1 MAEMKVFDLTFQ
13 DESGKVYD
21 AQIEA
26 PADAS
31 EADLQAAAAQYLAS
45 ARPQTAFPPA
55 VVKSAAPIPIPSEAE
70 AAAQIAQTE
79 ARTAARKKAME
90 RSIPEAFA
98 AGFMAPRQEDPFGLQ
113 GDFTIG
119 ERVGLA
125 PLTALNYLREGA
137 ESILSGGAQAAGQ
150 AAYNLG
156 FRGQGTEYNPTRI
169 GMEFL
174 DFAEKAGLKTP
185 IGPLR
190 AEAATT
196 EFMLPSVRQA
206 MQSVQQAAVKVPNLD
221 RLTPAQ
227 RLLAAAERQRVPLM
241 PADIG
246 GAGVQGLTS
255 GTAQSVVGRGPVTR
269 ASEATTEALQLAA
282 QRAADAT
289 GEVQSPFEIGL
300 RLKDAAAAFATTTSQ
315 RGGQLYDRVKERAE
329 GLVFRPLN
337 AAKTIDRE
345 IDLLRKKND
354 PTDPLLRYLES
365 KREQLSTTQG
375 FDYEGAK
382 QILSDLKADHRVKD
396 DLLRVTNAKST
407 LGRVARAME
416 DDVTGTM
423 IKNDR
428 EGAANAFKTANAYW
442 RQRVETLDDALEPIL
457 GPNATPERIL
467 DSINAM
473 ARGGKGGVQRL
484 VRVINSLP
492 EDDRGNIRATIVDRL
507 GRAKSGA
514 QDAGGEVF
522 SPAEFLTNWDKMSP
536 EARIA
541 LFGRDRKLSQALDDI
556 ALLAG
561 STKQAQR
568 FVNQSQTAGAVQVNN
583 LYNIMAGAG
592 MLGGG
597 AAATAGNFGVALTS
611 VVLPLVLTRL
621 SANALTSQRLV
632 RYLADAPKKVKNADQ
647 FRAGLLD
654 IASKVPAVSA
664 ELEAIAA
671 EMGGPQ

>member
-70 AAAQIAQTE
+70 AATQIAQTE
-79 ARTAARKKAME
+79 ARTAARKKAMDE
-90 RSIPEAFA
+90 RGILQAFGE
-98 AGFMAPRQEDPFGLQ
+98 GFMAPRQEDPFGLQ

-125 PLTALNYLREGA
+125 PLTALNYLREGVQSVGSGLA
-137 ESILSGGAQAAGQ
+137 EAGGQ
-150 AAYNLG
+150 AIYNLG
-156 FRGQGTEYNPTRI
+156 LGQGYSPQRI
-169 GMEFL
+169 GAELGEFAQVGGMAL
-174 DFAEKAGLKTP
+174 PNA
-185 IGPLR
+185 PLR
-190 AEAATT
+190 TQAATT

-206 MQSVQQAAVKVPNLD
+206 MRSVQQAAINVPNLD

-227 RLLAAAERQRVPLM
+227 RVLAAAERQRVPLM
-241 PADIG
+241 PADVG
-246 GAGVQGLTS
+246 GSGVQGLTS

-282 QRAADAT
+282 QRAADET
-289 GEVQSPFEIGL
+289 GKVKSPLEIGL
-300 RLKDAAAAFATTTSQ
+300 SLKDAATAFATTTSR
-315 RGGQLYDRVKERAE
+315 RGGELYDRVQKAAE

-345 IDLLRKKND
+345 IDRLRKKND
-354 PTDPLLRYLES
+354 PSDPLLRYLES
-365 KREQLSTTQG
+365 KREQLSTPQG

-442 RQRVETLDDALEPIL
+442 RQRVETLDDALEPVL
-457 GPNATPERIL
+457 GTNATPDLIL

-473 ARGGKGGVQRL
+473 AGGRKGGVQRL

-492 EDDRGNIRATIVDRL
+492 EADRGSIRATIVDRL
-507 GRAKSGA
+507 GRAKPGA

-522 SPAEFLTNWDKMSP
+522 SPAEFMTNWNKMSN
-536 EARIA
+536 EAKAA

>member
-13 DESGKVYD
+13 DENGKVYD

-31 EADLQAAAAQYLAS
+31 TADLQAAAAQYLAS
-45 ARPQTAFPPA
+45 ARPETAFPPA
-55 VVKSAAPIPIPSEAE
+55 VVRSAAPIPIPTQEE
-70 AAAQIAQTE
+70 AAKQVAATE
-79 ARTAARKKAME
+79 ERTAARKKAME
-90 RSIPEAFA
+90 ERGIIQAFGE
-98 AGFMAPRQEDPFGLQ
+98 GFMAPRQEDPFGLQ
-113 GDFTIG
+113 GDFTTG

-125 PLTALNYLREGA
+125 PLSALNYLREGA
-137 ESILSGGAQAAGQ
+137 QSLLSGGFEAAGQ

-156 FRGQGTEYNPTRI
+156 LRGQGTEYSPTRI
-169 GMEFL
+169 GREFQEFTEVGGMAL
-174 DFAEKAGLKTP
+174 PNA
-185 IGPLR
+185 PLR
-190 AEAATT
+190 SQAATT

-206 MQSVQQAAVKVPNLD
+206 LETTRQAAVNVPSLD

-227 RLLAAAERQRVPLM
+227 RLIAAAERQNVPLM
-241 PADIG
+241 PADVG
-246 GAGVQGLTS
+246 GAGVQGFTA
-255 GTAQSVVGRGPVTR
+255 GTAQSVMGRGPVTR
-269 ASEATTEALQLAA
+269 AAEDTTNALQLAA
-282 QRAADAT
+282 QRAADET
-289 GEVQSPFEIGL
+289 GQVQSPFEIGL
-300 RLKDAAAAFATTTSQ
+300 RLKDAAAAFSTATSQ
-315 RGGQLYDRVKERAE
+315 RGGQLYDRVKDRAE

-345 IDLLRKKND
+345 IDRLRKKND
-354 PTDPLLRYLES
+354 PTDPLLRYLED

-382 QILSDLKADHRVKD
+382 LILSDLKEDHRVKD
-396 DLLRVTNAKST
+396 NLLRVTNAKST
-407 LGRVARAME
+407 LARVARAME
-416 DDVTGTM
+416 EDVTGTM
-423 IKNDR
+423 IKNGR

-457 GPNATPERIL
+457 GPNATPDRIL

-492 EDDRGNIRATIVDRL
+492 EGDRGSIRATIVDRL

-514 QDAGGEVF
+514 QDASGEVF

-536 EARIA
+536 EARVA

-556 ALLAG
+556 ATLAS

-568 FVNQSQTAGAVQVNN
+568 FANQAQTAGAMQVNN

-592 MLGGG
+592 LVGGG

-611 VVLPLVLTRL
+611 IVLPLVLTRL

-647 FRAGLLD
+647 FRAGILD
-654 IASKVPAVSA
+654 IASKAPAISA

-671 EMGGPQ
+671 EMGGE

>member
-13 DESGKVYD
+13 DENGKVYD

-45 ARPQTAFPPA
+45 ARPETSFPPA
-55 VVKSAAPIPIPSEAE
+55 VVRSAAPIPIPSQEE
-70 AAAQIAQTE
+70 AARQVAATE
-79 ARTAARKKAME
+79 ERTAARKKAMDE
-90 RSIPEAFA
+90 RGIIQAFGE
-98 AGFMAPRQEDPFGLQ
+98 GFMAPRQEDPFGLQ
-113 GDFTIG
+113 GDFTTG

-125 PLTALNYLREGA
+125 PLSALNYLREGA
-137 ESILSGGAQAAGQ
+137 QSIGSGLAEAGGQ
-150 AAYNLG
+150 AIYNLG
-156 FRGQGTEYNPTRI
+156 LGQGYSPQRI
-169 GMEFL
+169 GAELGEFAQVGGMAL
-174 DFAEKAGLKTP
+174 PNA
-185 IGPLR
+185 PLR
-190 AEAATT
+190 SQAATT
-196 EFMLPSVRQA
+196 EFILPSVRQA
-206 MQSVQQAAVKVPNLD
+206 LETTRQAAVNVPSLD

-227 RLLAAAERQRVPLM
+227 RLIAAAERQRVPLM
-241 PADIG
+241 PADVG
-246 GAGVQGLTS
+246 GAGVQGFTA
-255 GTAQSVVGRGPVTR
+255 GTAQSVMGRGPVTR
-269 ASEATTEALQLAA
+269 AAEDTTEALQLAA
-282 QRAADAT
+282 QRAADET
-289 GEVQSPFEIGL
+289 GQVQSPFEIGL
-300 RLKDAAAAFATTTSQ
+300 RLKDAAAAFSTATSQ
-315 RGGQLYDRVKERAE
+315 RGGQLYDRVKDRAE

-354 PTDPLLRYLES
+354 PTDPLLRYLED

-382 QILSDLKADHRVKD
+382 LILSDLKEDHRVKD
-396 DLLRVTNAKST
+396 NLLRVTNAKST

-416 DDVTGTM
+416 EDVTGTM

-457 GPNATPERIL
+457 GPNATPDRIL

-492 EDDRGNIRATIVDRL
+492 EGDRGSIRATIVDRL

-514 QDAGGEVF
+514 QDASGEVF

-536 EARIA
+536 EARVA

-556 ALLAG
+556 ATLAS

-568 FVNQSQTAGAVQVNN
+568 FANQAQTAGAMQVNN

-592 MLGGG
+592 LVGGG
-597 AAATAGNFGVALTS
+597 AAATAGNFGIALTS
-611 VVLPLVLTRL
+611 IVLPLVLTRL

-654 IASKVPAVSA
+654 IASKTPAISN

-671 EMGGPQ
+671 EMGGE